1 MQTTEFILS
10 ALFAACL
17 FYAVNRRRAVARVQ
31 IVIGALIISSMLFS
45 CNTDFENDNVPTESR
60 NLKEL
65 QYDKVPWDEKGKMME
80 KFATGISKALHNQ
93 KFRELV
99 KREALKK
106 FNKDYDVLYH
116 SIKNVPL
123 SGKVTYRLMNDQEQ
137 TIDFSTLHDFL
148 IPFFESEQELLDFE
162 MRLPLLTI
170 FVPELPLDMFSADS
184 WDVSDPDQIPDVAIR
199 LDNITY
205 TPVIGRDG
213 FNYLIAPE
221 YTPGW
226 PIVVLKENERMV
238 ANTDP
243 QFDDLET
250 RIITSDMVNFRFL
263 DNNLDPAY
271 ISSSIGYG
279 FRGANDDYIP
289 QSLITAHE
297 IFNNDTESWH
307 RDNIYYGLTPTK
319 STGAMNNNYREFIAT
334 FRLRGNSPTDA
345 YDRIADSFNE
355 NKRDPMLQNWWQR
368 RGKNVS
374 AWTDG
379 SFEFL
384 VRCFYG
390 ASASNLGES
399 VSKVFGVNPDA
410 LFAIQWKEKRTGWSF
425 WRKYWLMPVISDTK
439 VLNTALPDSG
449 VRLEFQPWDLNDF
462 SNHWKFTFEEQDATS
477 ATTYTNVV
485 SSKFNTNLSL
495 EPTLGK
501 IIKLGLKFGA
511 SYERSQTDTFNYL
524 FYGGNDDL
532 GGFTVSFKD
541 NPINKIGN
549 RYVLRKFSTG
559 TVEFSLAPLQVQF

>member
-60 NLKEL
+60 NLKAL
-65 QYDKVPWDEKGKMME
+65 QYDNVPWDEKGKMME

-123 SGKVTYRLMNDQEQ
+123 SGKVTYRLMSDQDQ
-137 TIDFSTLHDFL
+137 TVDFSTLHDFL

-184 WDVSDPDQIPDVAIR
+184 WDISDPDQIPDVAIR

-221 YTPGW
+221 DTPGW
-226 PIVVLKENERMV
+226 AVVVLKENERVV
-238 ANTDP
+238 ANNDP
-243 QFDDLET
+243 QFNELET
-250 RIITSDMVNFRFL
+250 RIIQTDPIDFRFV

-271 ISSSIGYG
+271 VSSSNDFG
-279 FRGANDDYIP
+279 FRGASDDYIP
-289 QSLITAHE
+289 QNLITAHQV
-297 IFNNDTESWH
+297 FNNDREAWH
-307 RDNIYYGLTPTK
+307 RDYIYYSLTPTNL
-319 STGAMNNNYREFIAT
+319 TGPMNNAYREHIAT
-334 FRLRGNSPTDA
+334 FRMKGDSPRNA
-345 YDRIADSFNE
+345 YNRIADSFDE
-355 NKRDPMLQNWWQR
+355 TKRDPALKDWQR
-368 RGKNVS
+368 RKYGAT

-384 VRCFYG
+384 IRCYYG
-390 ASASNLGES
+390 ANASSLGES
-399 VSKVFGVNPDA
+399 VSKVFGVSPGS
-410 LFAIQWKEKRTGWSF
+410 LFDISWEQKRTGWSF
-425 WRKYWLMPVISDTK
+425 WRKYWLRPYVSGTK
-439 VLNTALPDSG
+439 VFNTAMPDSG

-477 ATTYTNVV
+477 TTTRTEVV
-485 SSKFNTNLSL
+485 QSKFNTNLSL
-495 EPTLGK
+495 ETTTGLLKK
-501 IIKLGLKFGA
+501 IGLKFGA
-511 SYERSQTDTFNYL
+511 SYERSQSSTFNYL

-532 GGFTVSFKD
+532 GGATISFKD
-541 NPINKIGN
+541 NPVNRVEN
-549 RYVLRKFSTG
+549 RYVLRRFDTG
-559 TVEFSLAPLQVQF
+559 SVEFSLVPLQVEY